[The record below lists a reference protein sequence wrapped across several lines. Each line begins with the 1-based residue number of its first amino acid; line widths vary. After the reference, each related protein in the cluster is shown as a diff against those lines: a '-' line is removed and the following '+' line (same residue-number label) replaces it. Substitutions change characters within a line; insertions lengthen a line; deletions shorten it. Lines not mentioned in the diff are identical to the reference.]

1 MYIFSVC
8 YKKLT
13 EIEPY
18 TTKVV
23 HIMNYSDHPH
33 MSVVT
38 HLLVQTTEYE
48 NLANRRMAASRDMPC
63 DNPMVT

>member
-1 MYIFSVC
+1 MG
-8 YKKLT
+8 
-13 EIEPY
+13 
-18 TTKVV
+18 
-23 HIMNYSDHPH
+23 YSDHPH
-33 MSVVT
+33 SAVVT